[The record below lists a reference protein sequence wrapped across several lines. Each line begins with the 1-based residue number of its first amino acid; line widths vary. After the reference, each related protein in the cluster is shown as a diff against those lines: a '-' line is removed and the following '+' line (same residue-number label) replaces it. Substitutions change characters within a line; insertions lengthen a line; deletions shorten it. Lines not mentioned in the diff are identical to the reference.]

1 MAEDNTIEVNPITGV
16 KISSVREMTEEEI
29 ERECWEDHRENHPV
43 VLELANG
50 QTIFAAKDLA
60 GHGPG
65 TMLGYDTENDQRFYV
80 SPDDD
85 E

>member
-1 MAEDNTIEVNPITGV
+1 MAEDNTIEINPIKGV
-16 KISSVREMTEEEI
+16 KISSVREMTDEEL
-29 ERECWEDHRENHPV
+29 EREGWEDHRENHPV

-50 QTIFAAKDLA
+50 QTIFASKDLA

-65 TMLGYDTENDQRFYV
+65 TMFGYDTENEQRFYV
-80 SPDDD
+80 SSDD